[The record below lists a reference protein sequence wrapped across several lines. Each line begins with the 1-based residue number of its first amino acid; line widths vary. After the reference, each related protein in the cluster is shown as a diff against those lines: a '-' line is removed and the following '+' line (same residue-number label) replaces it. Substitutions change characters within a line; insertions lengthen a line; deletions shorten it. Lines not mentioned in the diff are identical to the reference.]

1 MIQTI
6 IMYFVIVQAVILLQ
20 YYLEFYMSV
29 QNAQLIIFIYSFFSY
44 YIVQITEENILL
56 KILLFPSLMFGMQNG
71 AVDVESSYYIY
82 FGTGMFINLILVILC
97 IRKFKK
103 SDIF

>member
-1 MIQTI
+1 M
-6 IMYFVIVQAVILLQ
+6 A
-20 YYLEFYMSV
+20 V
-29 QNAQLIIFIYSFFSY
+29 QNAQLIILIYSFFSY